1 MRLTLRTLLAY
12 LDDMLEEGDAQI
24 LKTKIEES
32 GIATALIARIRNAVD
47 HPEIGA
53 LSPDAIGP
61 LENANVMSEYL
72 DSTLSP
78 EQIAEIERLCL
89 DSDTSLSE
97 AAACHQILTVVLGQ
111 PARVSDRL
119 RHRVYELPA
128 SDELRAMEQRS
139 QPAADA
145 HTPKPLAR
153 PAAHLAIEIPAAGV
167 DDETDLGSGSYELS
181 SPASQGAA
189 SARPAE
195 SVTSQPTAI
204 RPVGPHDSGASHAS
218 TRLRE
223 AAVLDDDSGRSEAE
237 IVAGATRA
245 MMERSDGFGGG
256 IRPSRITPWLVT
268 LALAGVVL
276 YVLGQIF
283 APLAKRG
290 ARDIGPVVM
299 EEIDNGAS
307 PIIIAE
313 PQPTP
318 PEDADSSS
326 ITADSAK
333 ETTTDQNVASVK
345 TADVSP
351 PSDSQPLPTSEG
363 STVEVD
369 MAPKTSPIVTE
380 IGENNV
386 ADSVTPD
393 VAPETTSGPPDAA
406 MVPATPIDA
415 TSVDAANETD
425 MTADA
430 TKPDLTKPAEDEI
443 KTIDEVPAQPSAT
456 ASVVAELTEPGALVL
471 VRDGENWSRLLARD
485 SKAEANGAADKPNAT
500 TISTTTNVLSGQTI
514 VATALFRPIL
524 VNPTGIEW
532 TLAGPTR
539 MKIESNESNIPVTH
553 LIDGR
558 VLLASTKPKVT
569 AAMILGDRQIKVAL
583 PEPQTVL
590 AVELIHLRPP
600 GANPLRAENRLPVYR
615 VIAVQGT
622 AMLQS
627 SLVGN
632 DPNAAGAKQNE
643 TFTLETGQQLQGRGV
658 QPAAVSTVDRLPP
671 WIDAAAKKDV
681 LVDSAREGLMEFV
694 SKDEPIEKSLREAM
708 AFRRVE
714 VAALAAETLLMLGRA
729 DVYFG
734 GDGILNR
741 PRQRLYWEEHVN
753 MLRQHIAS
761 DAAAAE
767 AVRVAIERAELAD
780 SQKLF
785 KLLVGFTQDELI
797 AGGDEQLVQLLDSPS
812 MAVRVLAIENLRMIV
827 GDTLAYRA
835 DQENANSRRN
845 DIKKWDTR
853 FRRGDIRYKE

>member
-32 GIATALIARIRNAVD
+32 GIATALIARIRNSVD
-47 HPEIGA
+47 HPDIGA

-119 RHRVYELPA
+119 RHRVYELPG
-128 SDELRAMEQRS
+128 SDELRAMELRS

-145 HTPKPLAR
+145 HTPKSVAR
-153 PAAHLAIEIPAAGV
+153 PAAHSAVEIPSEGV
-167 DDETDLGSGSYELS
+167 DDEMDLGSGSYELS
-181 SPASQGAA
+181 SSANQCAA
-189 SARPAE
+189 SARPAG
-195 SVTSQPTAI
+195 SVTSQPTTI
-204 RPVGPHDSGASHAS
+204 RPVGPDDSGASHAS

-283 APLAKRG
+283 APLSKRG
-290 ARDIGPVVM
+290 VRDVGPVVM

-318 PEDADSSS
+318 PENTDNSSMTS
-326 ITADSAK
+326 DTAK
-333 ETTTDQNVASVK
+333 ETTTDQDAASVK
-345 TADVSP
+345 TADAP
-351 PSDSQPLPTSEG
+351 PSNSQPLPTSE
-363 STVEVD
+363 EPAVD
-369 MAPKTSPIVTE
+369 ADLAIEPETPPMVTE
-380 IGENNV
+380 IAENNV
-386 ADSVTPD
+386 TDSVKPD
-393 VAPETTSGPPDAA
+393 VAPETTSGPPDPA

-415 TSVDAANETD
+415 TAVDAAEKTD
-425 MTADA
+425 MRAA
-430 TKPDLTKPAEDEI
+430 TPDLTKPAEDDTKAENA
-443 KTIDEVPAQPSAT
+443 VPAQPPAT
-456 ASVVAELTEPGALVL
+456 VPVVAELAEPGALVL

-485 SKAEANGAADKPNAT
+485 PKAEANNAADKPNAKMA
-500 TISTTTNVLSGQTI
+500 STTTNVLSGQTI

-539 MKIESNESNIPVTH
+539 MKIEMNETNIPVTH

-569 AAMILGDRQIKVAL
+569 AALILGDRQIKVAI

-590 AVELIHLRPP
+590 AIELLHLRPP

-622 AMLQS
+622 AMLHS

-632 DPNAAGAKQNE
+632 APNAAGAKQSE
-643 TFTLETGQQLQGRGV
+643 TVTLETGQQLQGRGV
-658 QPAAVSTVDRLPP
+658 QSAAVSTVDRLPP

-785 KLLVGFTQDELI
+785 KLLVGYTQDELI